1 MNKAFQISLII
12 SFLMFLLG
20 NQGYSQY
27 DYQIPKGSAELVN
40 FKYKVDPMFFATQK
54 LSWGAVESK
63 CLENPAEFGMWLK
76 VDVKTNQ
83 TKVTVTTLG
92 KKGNVESPTLYFAKV
107 EVNSKGRRL
116 TEIKCQKF
124 TGLEKE
130 YSLEATGLD
139 SEKEYYMLIAA
150 NALGQRFGVEV
161 TEKFEPTPEQAEV
174 KAEVEKS
181 QSIVGRVR
189 LKDGTTTKGIRVS
202 LLNGV
207 MQKVSETT
215 TQEDGTFKFEK
226 LPQEEV
232 FLTKIEEEDTD
243 MLVDVFLKNAEGQ
256 VTARATRIGTNL
268 FGFGADSDAF
278 NDLML
283 LTSADW
289 TMNVAEGKTGVTGR
303 IVDANTFLF
312 GRKGLK
318 VGLYNNQKANVSN
331 TTTNVDGKFEFRDLA
346 LGDYSVKIENP
357 SASDY
362 SEVVV
367 VDDLNVPFSYSNSR
381 MLGADGFFKFEKLP
395 ADIVELKRLEE
406 RDSRMPALTS
416 NFEGMAVGKAI
427 VLKNILF
434 ESGSAQLK
442 SSSFSEL
449 DKLVSELQS
458 KPAIKIEISG
468 HTDNQGNEATNKL
481 LSENRAISVKKYLI
495 QKGIA
500 ADRLT
505 SKGMGSAKPLATN
518 DTEEGRKQN
527 RRVEFVGVK

>member
-1 MNKAFQISLII
+1 MNKAFQISLIFT
-12 SFLMFLLG
+12 FLMLLLG
-20 NQGYSQY
+20 NKGYSQY

-40 FKYKVDPMFFATQK
+40 SKYKVDPMFFETKK

-63 CLENPAEFGMWLK
+63 CLESPVEFGMWLK

-83 TKVTVTTLG
+83 TKVSIQTLG
-92 KKGNVESPTLYFAKV
+92 KSGNLDSPTLFFSKV
-107 EVNSKGRRL
+107 EQNSKGRRL
-116 TEIKCQKF
+116 TELKCKQF
-124 TGLEKE
+124 SSLEKE
-130 YSLEATGLD
+130 YAIEMTGLNP
-139 SEKEYYMLIAA
+139 ETEYYMLIAA
-150 NALGQRFGVEV
+150 NGLGQRFGVVV

-174 KAEVEKS
+174 KAEVAKS

-189 LKDGTTTKGIRVS
+189 QKDGTTKKGVRVS

-207 MQKVSETT
+207 MQKVAETT
-215 TQEDGTFKFEK
+215 TEEDGTFKFER

-232 FLTKIEEEDTD
+232 FLTKIEEEDTELLAD
-243 MLVDVFLKNAEGQ
+243 IFLKNTDGQ

-278 NDLML
+278 NDLKL
-283 LTSADW
+283 LASADW

-331 TTTNVDGKFEFRDLA
+331 TITNVDGKFEFRDLA
-346 LGDYSVKIENP
+346 SGDYSVKIENP

-395 ADIVELKRLEE
+395 ADVVELKRLEE
-406 RDSRMPALTS
+406 RDSRMPAITS

-442 SSSFSEL
+442 STSYPEL

-481 LSENRAISVKKYLI
+481 LSENRAVSVKKYLI

-505 SKGMGSAKPLATN
+505 SKGLGSAQPLATN

-527 RRVEFVGVK
+527 RRVEFVVK